1 MSSSYDYDLIADYYT
16 ALAKKKGE
24 GEIINEGINKHQ

>member
-1 MSSSYDYDLIADYYT
+1 MSSSYDYYT